1 MSSPNGQTASPRP
14 TNGAVQAPTPPSS
27 QPAILSTAVPQ
38 TSLNDSGSS
47 KRPRDA
53 RLIHLILTNQGVTNY
68 QERVPLQLLDF
79 AYRYT
84 SGVLQD
90 ALHLSAESYGGGSGA
105 GKGAS
110 SQDLSTVDMKALRLS
125 LASRLTYQYQPSL
138 PKDFLLEL
146 AAERNKVALP
156 PVRADWG
163 LRLPPEK
170 YCLTGVGWG
179 LKEEWESE
187 REEDEE
193 PERANTGDEDEKMA
207 EDMEGEDDDEEG
219 VGRMEDVFGRD
230 GNEEDR
236 EMEDA

>member
-1 MSSPNGQTASPRP
+1 MSSPNGQTSSPRHA
-14 TNGAVQAPTPPSS
+14 NGAAQAPTPPSS
-27 QPAILSTAVPQ
+27 QPAIVSTANPQ
-38 TSLNDSGSS
+38 TSLNDSGTS

-90 ALHLSAESYGGGSGA
+90 ALHLSAESYGGGSG
-105 GKGAS
+105 GGRGTS
-110 SQDLSTVDMKALRLS
+110 NQDLSTVDMKALRLS

-156 PVRADWG
+156 PIRADWG

-187 REEDEE
+187 REEEEE
-193 PERANTGDEDEKMA
+193 PEGAGNGDEDEKM
-207 EDMEGEDDDEEG
+207 EEGMEGEEDDEEG
-219 VGRMEDVFGRD
+219 GGRMEDVFGRD
-230 GNEEDR
+230 GAEEDR